1 MKDEKSVEPVI
12 DTVIVEPV
20 VVTVEPIVEP
30 VVVAPV
36 EPVAVVEP
44 VVEPVEPTETKRG
57 RGRPRKEPI
66 SGSFFESKAVTPNKA
81 VTPVVKPT
89 NKDKDDFFKDV
100 EGYKATGA
108 TAPAPEPPK
117 LDATGKPI
125 VAIAPIA
132 KPISVNAAAFIT
144 GALFLTIVD
153 ALLPSAIIYIAG
165 LVSEDYKALKPKQ
178 IKLTKEQ
185 KADLAPLADEVV
197 KIVLGEA
204 DPLFL
209 LLIAMSAM
217 YWENIQDA
225 EPAPVKKSAK

>member
-1 MKDEKSVEPVI
+1 MKNEKSVEPVI
-12 DTVIVEPV
+12 DTVIVEPIV
-20 VVTVEPIVEP
+20 ATVEPIVEP
-30 VVVAPV
+30 VVMAPV
-36 EPVAVVEP
+36 EPVVVVEP

-57 RGRPRKEPI
+57 RGRPRKEPNT
-66 SGSFFESKAVTPNKA
+66 GSLLKGEPVTPKKP
-81 VTPVVKPT
+81 VTPVVKPA

-100 EGYKATGA
+100 EGYKSTGA
-108 TAPAPEPPK
+108 AAPVPEPPK
-117 LDATGKPI
+117 LDATGKVITP
-125 VAIAPIA
+125 IAPIA

-165 LVSEDYKALKPKQ
+165 LVSEEYKALKPKQ

-225 EPAPVKKSAK
+225 EPAAIKPKK

>member
-1 MKDEKSVEPVI
+1 MENE
-12 DTVIVEPV
+12 
-20 VVTVEPIVEP
+20 VVTPE
-30 VVVAPV
+30 VVTP
-36 EPVAVVEP
+36 EVVTPE
-44 VVEPVEPTETKRG
+44 VVTPEVVTPEVVTPEVITPEVVTPEVKRG
-57 RGRPRKEPI
+57 RGRPRKDGNTGGL
-66 SGSFFESKAVTPNKA
+66 SESKPVTPAKP
-81 VTPVVKPT
+81 VTVSKPAT

-100 EGYKATGA
+100 EGYKATA
-108 TAPAPEPPK
+108 ASAPAPEPPK
-117 LDATGKPI
+117 VDPVTGKVITP
-125 VAIAPIA
+125 IAPIA
-132 KPISVNAAAFIT
+132 KPISVNAAQFIT

-165 LVSEDYKALKPKQ
+165 MVSEDFKGLKPKQ

-225 EPAPVKKSAK
+225 EPVAKKELAVKKPK

>member
-1 MKDEKSVEPVI
+1 MKDEKEITPAI
-12 DTVIVEPV
+12 DTPVVSEPV
-20 VVTVEPIVEP
+20 VIIEPIVEP
-30 VVVAPV
+30 VIVAPV
-36 EPVAVVEP
+36 ETPAP
-44 VVEPVEPTETKRG
+44 VVEPVIEPTVEPEQKRG
-57 RGRPRKEPI
+57 RGRPRKEPNT
-66 SGSFFESKAVTPNKA
+66 GSLFESKPVTPKKPA
-81 VTPVVKPT
+81 SPVAKPT

-117 LDATGKPI
+117 VDPATGKVITP
-125 VAIAPIA
+125 IAPIA

-178 IKLTKEQ
+178 IKLSKEQ

-225 EPAPVKKSAK
+225 EPLPVKKK